1 MLSHVE
7 TQLQRNALLVL
18 TGDKDVTSFLD
29 SITRSSDVYEI
40 NGTNYKLSGSTL
52 RSHDYTDYARVTKIG
67 NEKRVL
73 FNLAATEFSDVF
85 YPNSELNDA
94 MVCSS
99 LHELTAAVNILTV
112 DDSAEYPFTVSLAR
126 DRLHQYI
133 CKFLIF
139 VIFLYNLP

>member
-1 MLSHVE
+1 ME

-29 SITRSSDVYEI
+29 SMTSSTDVYEI

-99 LHELTAAVNILTV
+99 LHDLTAAVNILTV
-112 DDSAEYPFTVSLAR
+112 DDSSDHPFTVSLAR

-133 CKFLIF
+133 CKCLFL
-139 VIFLYNLP
+139 